1 MKKAALAIIMLLAF
15 VNATAQFRYGLRLG
29 GAFCLPTGDMTID
42 GGNGFAGGLSADY
55 TFGTSNVGVAL
66 SVEYQRRNIC
76 VNTSDNQPFDISGS
90 NFGGDFVSTAID
102 FRYHVPTPWLYGI
115 ISPYAV
121 TGPDLAWRINSA
133 HGRRFHVGW
142 NLGAGIDI
150 INFVR
155 LAGGYRFGINNINH
169 DGPTL
174 HDSGAFVS
182 VSLLFSI

>member
-1 MKKAALAIIMLLAF
+1 MRKAVPAIIMLLAF

-42 GGNGFAGGLSADY
+42 GGNGFVGGLSVDY
-55 TFGTSNVGVAL
+55 TFGASNVGVAM

-76 VNTSDNQPFDISGS
+76 VNTSDNPTFGIADS
-90 NFGGDFVSTAID
+90 NFGGDFVSTVID

-115 ISPYAV
+115 ISPYVV

-133 HGRRFHVGW
+133 HSRRFHVGW